1 MDQACGFMPLT
12 PTLSPRAGRG
22 REGSERGRRLW
33 QPTLSPRAGRGSG
46 SVAAFLLLP
55 ACGEKV
61 PAGG

>member
-1 MDQACGFMPLT
+1 MAQGCGFMPLT

-22 REGSERGRRLW
+22 GGD
-33 QPTLSPRAGRGSG
+33 
-46 SVAAFLLLP
+46 VAARHPLP